1 MNITKAVVQLRGRL
15 IEAINEA
22 GLPPVIVGFVLD
34 GIQWRDSRRKTC
46 GRRKRTMQT
55 EQMQT
60 TMQNDTASG
69 LTARKAIGEE
79 QARKA
84 MDTLQKY
91 RQGKSALEAR
101 VIASEDWWRMR
112 SWQRIQKGNPEDDKW
127 TSAWLFNVIMGKHA
141 DAIAAYPAPAIRP
154 REPDD
159 REEAAKLSSVL
170 PVILE
175 QNDFEE
181 VYSDSQWTKLKQ
193 GTLIWHVKWDSS
205 KLNGLGDIS
214 VQPVDI
220 LSFFWEPGVRDL
232 QKSKN
237 IFLTE
242 MVDNDLLVEK
252 YPELQGK
259 LNSNPQIQQKYNTDD
274 VINFD
279 NKSMVVDWYYKKYQN
294 GRQVLHFAK
303 LVGDTI
309 LQATENDTEQRYD
322 TMTMPD
328 GSIVQQPV
336 GKPMAETGL
345 YDDGEYPFVVDALFP
360 VEGSIA
366 GYGYID
372 IGKSTQEQI
381 DRMNQAIVKN
391 AIMSTTPRWF
401 KRSDGS
407 VNEQEF
413 ADWTKPFVHVDGNL
427 GQDSLQQIQVNMLNS
442 NYIAILQNKIEELKW
457 TTGNTDVNN
466 GATSSGVTAASA
478 IAALQE
484 ASGRSSKDS
493 TKSAYRAYA
502 RMIRMVIERIR
513 QFYDLPRQFRII
525 GQRGAEQ
532 FVQYSNQGLQPQ
544 TLYGANGQPDGLRK
558 PVFDIE
564 VSAQKASEYA
574 SMAQNELALQF
585 FQLGFFNPQMVDQ
598 TLATLDMMDFDGKD
612 SIIQKV
618 QENADLQQ
626 RLVEWQQLALAL
638 ADRYDPVMGEGLAQ
652 QILQEGGQA
661 VPQASAAAAE
671 KPEINTGETQEP
683 KIVENARKKS
693 EESTQPG

>member
-1 MNITKAVVQLRGRL
+1 
-15 IEAINEA
+15 
-22 GLPPVIVGFVLD
+22 
-34 GIQWRDSRRKTC
+34 
-46 GRRKRTMQT
+46 MQA
-55 EQMQT
+55 EQMQPS
-60 TMQNDTASG
+60 MQNEQASG
-69 LTARKAIGEE
+69 QTARRPIGEE
-79 QARKA
+79 QARRA
-84 MDTLQKY
+84 IDTLQKY

-220 LSFFWEPGVRDL
+220 LSFFWEPGVRDI

-242 MVDNDLLVEK
+242 MVDNDLLLAK
-252 YPELQGK
+252 YPELEGK
-259 LNSNPQIQQKYNTDD
+259 LNSSTQLQQKYNTDD
-274 VINFD
+274 VISFD
-279 NKSMVVDWYYKKYQN
+279 GKSMVVDWYYKKYQD

-303 LVGDTI
+303 LVGDTV
-309 LQATENDTEQRYD
+309 LQSTENDTEQKYD
-322 TMTMPD
+322 TLTMPD
-328 GSIVQQPV
+328 GSIVQQPA
-336 GKPMAETGL
+336 GRPMAETGL

-391 AIMSTTPRWF
+391 AIMTATPRWF

-407 VNEQEF
+407 VNEKEF

-427 GQDSLQQIQVNMLNS
+427 GQDSLVPIQVNMLNS

-513 QFYDLPRQFRII
+513 QFYDLPRQFRIV

-564 VSAQKASEYA
+564 VSAQKASEYT

-598 TLATLDMMDFDGKD
+598 ALATLDMMDFDGKD
-612 SIIQKV
+612 SIIQKI
-618 QENADLQQ
+618 QENADLQE
-626 RLVEWQQLALAL
+626 RLIQWQQLALAL
-638 ADRYDPVMGEGLAQ
+638 ADRYDQQMGEGLAQ

-661 VPQASAAAAE
+661 VPQASAAAAQ
-671 KPEINTGETQEP
+671 KPEISTGEAQEP
-683 KIVENARKKS
+683 KIVEDARQKS
-693 EESTQPG
+693 QESTQPN

>member
-1 MNITKAVVQLRGRL
+1 
-15 IEAINEA
+15 
-22 GLPPVIVGFVLD
+22 
-34 GIQWRDSRRKTC
+34 
-46 GRRKRTMQT
+46 MQT
-55 EQMQT
+55 QMQPNR
-60 TMQNDTASG
+60 QNNQTSG
-69 LTARKAIGEE
+69 QTARKPIGED
-79 QARKA
+79 QARQA
-84 MDTLQKY
+84 IDTLQKY

-112 SWQRIQKGNPEDDKW
+112 SWQRIQKGNQEDDKW

-193 GTLIWHVKWDSS
+193 GTLIWHVKWDPS
-205 KLNGLGDIS
+205 KLNGIGDIS

-220 LSFFWEPGVRDL
+220 LSFFWEPGVRDI

-242 MVDNDLLVEK
+242 MVDNDLLLAK
-252 YPELQGK
+252 YPELEGK
-259 LNSNPQIQQKYNTDD
+259 LNSSAQIQQKYNTDD
-274 VINFD
+274 VISFD
-279 NKSMVVDWYYKKYQN
+279 GKSMVVDWYYKKYQD

-303 LVGDTI
+303 LVGDTV
-309 LQATENDTEQRYD
+309 LQSTENDTEQKFD
-322 TMTMPD
+322 TLTMPD
-328 GSIVQQPV
+328 GSVVQQPV
-336 GKPMAETGL
+336 GRPMAETGL

-391 AIMSTTPRWF
+391 AIIATTPRWF

-407 VNEQEF
+407 VNEKEF

-427 GQDSLQQIQVNMLNS
+427 GQDSLVPIQVNMLSS

-513 QFYDLPRQFRII
+513 QFYELPRQFRII

-532 FVQYSNQGLQPQ
+532 FVKYSNQGLQTQ

-564 VSAQKASEYA
+564 VSAQKASEYT

-652 QILQEGGQA
+652 QILKEGGQA

>member
-1 MNITKAVVQLRGRL
+1 
-15 IEAINEA
+15 
-22 GLPPVIVGFVLD
+22 
-34 GIQWRDSRRKTC
+34 
-46 GRRKRTMQT
+46 MQE
-55 EQMQT
+55 EQMQLR
-60 TMQNDTASG
+60 MQNEQASG
-69 LTARKAIGEE
+69 LMARKAIGEE

-242 MVDNDLLVEK
+242 MVDNDLLLAK

-274 VINFD
+274 VISFD
-279 NKSMVVDWYYKKYQN
+279 GKSMVVDWYYKKYQN

-303 LVGDTI
+303 LVGDTV
-309 LQATENDTEQRYD
+309 LQSTENDTEQKYD
-322 TMTMPD
+322 TLTLPD
-328 GSIVQQPV
+328 GSIVQQPA
-336 GKPMAETGL
+336 GRPMAETGL

-372 IGKSTQEQI
+372 VGKSTQEQI

-391 AIMSTTPRWF
+391 AIMATTPRWF

-427 GQDSLQQIQVNMLNS
+427 GQDSLVPIQVNMLNS

-466 GATSSGVTAASA
+466 GETNSGVTAASA

-564 VSAQKASEYA
+564 VSAQKASEYT

-598 TLATLDMMDFDGKD
+598 ALSTLDMMDFDGKD
-612 SIIQKV
+612 SIIQKI

-671 KPEINTGETQEP
+671 KPEINTGEAQEP

>member
-1 MNITKAVVQLRGRL
+1 
-15 IEAINEA
+15 
-22 GLPPVIVGFVLD
+22 
-34 GIQWRDSRRKTC
+34 
-46 GRRKRTMQT
+46 MQT
-55 EQMQT
+55 EQMRT

-193 GTLIWHVKWDSS
+193 GTLIWHVKWDPS

-259 LNSNPQIQQKYNTDD
+259 LNSKQQVQQKYNTDD

-294 GRQVLHFAK
+294 GRQVLHFAT

-309 LQATENDTEQRYD
+309 LQATENDTEQKYD
-322 TMTMPD
+322 TLTLPD

-391 AIMSTTPRWF
+391 AIMTTTPRWF

-427 GQDSLQQIQVNMLNS
+427 GQDSLQPIQVNMLNS

-532 FVQYSNQGLQPQ
+532 FVEYSNQGLQPQ
-544 TLYGANGQPDGLRK
+544 TLYGENGQPDGLRK

-661 VPQASAAAAE
+661 VPQASAAAAK

>member
-1 MNITKAVVQLRGRL
+1 
-15 IEAINEA
+15 
-22 GLPPVIVGFVLD
+22 
-34 GIQWRDSRRKTC
+34 
-46 GRRKRTMQT
+46 MQE
-55 EQMQT
+55 EQMQLR
-60 TMQNDTASG
+60 MQNEQASG
-69 LTARKAIGEE
+69 LMARKAIGEE

-242 MVDNDLLVEK
+242 MVDNDLLLAK

-274 VINFD
+274 VISFD
-279 NKSMVVDWYYKKYQN
+279 GKSMVVDWYYKKYQN

-303 LVGDTI
+303 LVGDTV
-309 LQATENDTEQRYD
+309 LQSTENDTEQKYD
-322 TMTMPD
+322 TLTLPD
-328 GSIVQQPV
+328 GSIVQQPA
-336 GKPMAETGL
+336 GRPMAETGL

-391 AIMSTTPRWF
+391 AIMTTTPRWF

-427 GQDSLQQIQVNMLNS
+427 GQDSLVPIQVNMLNS

-466 GATSSGVTAASA
+466 GATNSGVTAASA

-513 QFYDLPRQFRII
+513 QFYDLPRQFRIV

-564 VSAQKASEYA
+564 VSAQKASEYT

-671 KPEINTGETQEP
+671 KPEINTGEAQEP

>member
-1 MNITKAVVQLRGRL
+1 
-15 IEAINEA
+15 
-22 GLPPVIVGFVLD
+22 
-34 GIQWRDSRRKTC
+34 
-46 GRRKRTMQT
+46 MQE
-55 EQMQT
+55 EQMQLR
-60 TMQNDTASG
+60 MQNEQASG
-69 LTARKAIGEE
+69 LMARTAIGEE

-242 MVDNDLLVEK
+242 MVDNDLLLAK

-274 VINFD
+274 VISFD
-279 NKSMVVDWYYKKYQN
+279 GKSMVVDWYYKKYQN

-303 LVGDTI
+303 LVGDTV
-309 LQATENDTEQRYD
+309 LQSTENDTEQKYD
-322 TMTMPD
+322 TLTLPD
-328 GSIVQQPV
+328 GSIVQQSA
-336 GKPMAETGL
+336 GRPMAETGL

-391 AIMSTTPRWF
+391 AIMTTTPRWF

-427 GQDSLQQIQVNMLNS
+427 GQDSLVPIQVNMLNS

-466 GATSSGVTAASA
+466 GATNSGVTAASA

-564 VSAQKASEYA
+564 VSAQKASEYT

-598 TLATLDMMDFDGKD
+598 ALSTLDMMDFDGKD
-612 SIIQKV
+612 SIIQKI

-671 KPEINTGETQEP
+671 KPEINTGEAQEP

>member
-1 MNITKAVVQLRGRL
+1 
-15 IEAINEA
+15 
-22 GLPPVIVGFVLD
+22 
-34 GIQWRDSRRKTC
+34 
-46 GRRKRTMQT
+46 MQA
-55 EQMQT
+55 EQMQPR
-60 TMQNDTASG
+60 MQNDTASG
-69 LTARKAIGEE
+69 LTTRKSIGEE

-112 SWQRIQKGNPEDDKW
+112 SWQRIQKGNQEDDKW

-252 YPELQGK
+252 YPELRGK

-309 LQATENDTEQRYD
+309 LQSTENDTEQKYD
-322 TMTMPD
+322 TLTLPD
-328 GSIVQQPV
+328 GSIVQQPA
-336 GKPMAETGL
+336 GRPMAETGL

-372 IGKSTQEQI
+372 VGKSTQEQI

-391 AIMSTTPRWF
+391 AIMATTPRWF

-427 GQDSLQQIQVNMLNS
+427 GQDSLVPIQVNMLNS
-442 NYIAILQNKIEELKW
+442 NYIAILQKKIEELKW

-466 GATSSGVTAASA
+466 GATNSGVTAASA

-564 VSAQKASEYA
+564 VSAQKASEYT

-598 TLATLDMMDFDGKD
+598 ALSTLDMMDFDGKA
-612 SIIQKV
+612 SIIQKI

-661 VPQASAAAAE
+661 VPQASAEAAE

>member
-1 MNITKAVVQLRGRL
+1 
-15 IEAINEA
+15 
-22 GLPPVIVGFVLD
+22 
-34 GIQWRDSRRKTC
+34 
-46 GRRKRTMQT
+46 MQT
-55 EQMQT
+55 EQRQT

-91 RQGKSALEAR
+91 RKGKSALEAR

-242 MVDNDLLVEK
+242 MVDNDLLLAK
-252 YPELQGK
+252 YPELEGK
-259 LNSNPQIQQKYNTDD
+259 LNSNTQLQQKYNTDD
-274 VINFD
+274 VISFD
-279 NKSMVVDWYYKKYQN
+279 GKSMVVDWYYKKYQD

-303 LVGDTI
+303 LVGDTV
-309 LQATENDTEQRYD
+309 LQSTENDTEQKFD
-322 TMTMPD
+322 TMTLPD

-336 GKPMAETGL
+336 GRPMAETGL

-391 AIMSTTPRWF
+391 AIMTTTPRWF

-427 GQDSLQQIQVNMLNS
+427 GQDSLVPIQVNMLNS
-442 NYIAILQNKIEELKW
+442 NYISILQNKIEELKW

-466 GATSSGVTAASA
+466 GATNSGVTAASA

-513 QFYDLPRQFRII
+513 QFYDLPRQFRIV

-564 VSAQKASEYA
+564 VSAQKASEYT

-598 TLATLDMMDFDGKD
+598 ALATLDMMDFDGKD
-612 SIIQKV
+612 SIIQKI

-661 VPQASAAAAE
+661 VPQASAATAE
-671 KPEINTGETQEP
+671 KPEISTGEAQEP

>member
-1 MNITKAVVQLRGRL
+1 
-15 IEAINEA
+15 
-22 GLPPVIVGFVLD
+22 
-34 GIQWRDSRRKTC
+34 
-46 GRRKRTMQT
+46 MQT
-55 EQMQT
+55 EQT
-60 TMQNDTASG
+60 RPSMQNDQMSG

-242 MVDNDLLVEK
+242 MVDNDLLLAK

-274 VINFD
+274 VISFD
-279 NKSMVVDWYYKKYQN
+279 GKSMVVDWYYKKYQN

-303 LVGDTI
+303 LVGDTV
-309 LQATENDTEQRYD
+309 LQSTENDTEQKYD
-322 TMTMPD
+322 TLTLPD
-328 GSIVQQPV
+328 GSIVQQPA
-336 GKPMAETGL
+336 GRPMAETGL

-391 AIMSTTPRWF
+391 AIMTTTPRWF

-427 GQDSLQQIQVNMLNS
+427 GQDSLVPIQVNMLNS

-466 GATSSGVTAASA
+466 GATNSGVTAASA

-513 QFYDLPRQFRII
+513 QFYDLPRQFRIV

-564 VSAQKASEYA
+564 VSAQKASEYT

-598 TLATLDMMDFDGKD
+598 ALSTLDMMDFDGKD
-612 SIIQKV
+612 SIIQKI

-626 RLVEWQQLALAL
+626 RLIEWQQLALAL

-661 VPQASAAAAE
+661 VPQASTAAAQ
-671 KPEINTGETQEP
+671 KPEISTGEAQEP

>member
-1 MNITKAVVQLRGRL
+1 
-15 IEAINEA
+15 
-22 GLPPVIVGFVLD
+22 
-34 GIQWRDSRRKTC
+34 
-46 GRRKRTMQT
+46 MQA
-55 EQMQT
+55 EQMQPR
-60 TMQNDTASG
+60 MQNDTASG
-69 LTARKAIGEE
+69 LTTRKSIGEE

-112 SWQRIQKGNPEDDKW
+112 SWQRIQKGNQEDDKW

-252 YPELQGK
+252 YPELRGK

-303 LVGDTI
+303 LVGDTV
-309 LQATENDTEQRYD
+309 LQSTENDTEQKYD
-322 TMTMPD
+322 TLTLPD
-328 GSIVQQPV
+328 GSIVQQPA
-336 GKPMAETGL
+336 GRPMAETGL

-391 AIMSTTPRWF
+391 AIMATTPRWF

-427 GQDSLQQIQVNMLNS
+427 GQDSLVPIQVNTLNS
-442 NYIAILQNKIEELKW
+442 NYIAILQAKIEELKW

-466 GATSSGVTAASA
+466 GATNSGVTAASA

-513 QFYDLPRQFRII
+513 QFYDLPRQFRIV

-532 FVQYSNQGLQPQ
+532 FVQYSNRGLQPQ

-564 VSAQKASEYA
+564 VSAQKASEYT

-598 TLATLDMMDFDGKD
+598 ALSTLDMMDFDGKD
-612 SIIQKV
+612 SIIQKI

-626 RLVEWQQLALAL
+626 RLIEWQQLALAL

-661 VPQASAAAAE
+661 VPQASAADTQ
-671 KPEINTGETQEP
+671 KPEISTGEAQEP

>member
-1 MNITKAVVQLRGRL
+1 
-15 IEAINEA
+15 
-22 GLPPVIVGFVLD
+22 
-34 GIQWRDSRRKTC
+34 
-46 GRRKRTMQT
+46 MQT
-55 EQMQT
+55 QMQPNR
-60 TMQNDTASG
+60 QNDQASG
-69 LTARKAIGEE
+69 QTARKPIGEE
-79 QARKA
+79 QARQA
-84 MDTLQKY
+84 IDTLQKY

-141 DAIAAYPAPAIRP
+141 DAITAYPAPAIRP

-193 GTLIWHVKWDSS
+193 GTLIWHVKWASS

-220 LSFFWEPGVRDL
+220 LSFFWEPGVRDI

-242 MVDNDLLVEK
+242 MVDNDLLLAK
-252 YPELQGK
+252 YPELEGK
-259 LNSNPQIQQKYNTDD
+259 LNSNTQLQQKYNTDD
-274 VINFD
+274 VISFD
-279 NKSMVVDWYYKKYQN
+279 GKSMVVDWYYKKYQD

-303 LVGDTI
+303 LVGDTV
-309 LQATENDTEQRYD
+309 LQSTENDTEQKYD
-322 TMTMPD
+322 TLTLPD
-328 GSIVQQPV
+328 GSIVQQPA
-336 GKPMAETGL
+336 GRPMAETGL

-391 AIMSTTPRWF
+391 AIMATTPRWF

-427 GQDSLQQIQVNMLNS
+427 GQDSLVPIQVNMLSN
-442 NYIAILQNKIEELKW
+442 NYIAILRDKIEELKW

-466 GATSSGVTAASA
+466 GATNSGVTAASA

-564 VSAQKASEYA
+564 VSAQKASEYT

-598 TLATLDMMDFDGKD
+598 ALSTLDMMDFDGKD
-612 SIIQKV
+612 SIIQKI

-661 VPQASAAAAE
+661 VPQASAAAAK

>member
-1 MNITKAVVQLRGRL
+1 
-15 IEAINEA
+15 
-22 GLPPVIVGFVLD
+22 
-34 GIQWRDSRRKTC
+34 
-46 GRRKRTMQT
+46 MQE
-55 EQMQT
+55 EQMQLR
-60 TMQNDTASG
+60 MQNEQASG
-69 LTARKAIGEE
+69 LMARKAIGEE

-274 VINFD
+274 VISFD
-279 NKSMVVDWYYKKYQN
+279 GKSMVVDWYYKKYQN

-303 LVGDTI
+303 LVGDTV
-309 LQATENDTEQRYD
+309 LQSTENDTEQKYD
-322 TMTMPD
+322 TLTLPD
-328 GSIVQQPV
+328 GSIVQQPA
-336 GKPMAETGL
+336 GRPMAETGL

-391 AIMSTTPRWF
+391 AIMATTPRWF

-427 GQDSLQQIQVNMLNS
+427 GQDSLVPIQVNMLSS

-466 GATSSGVTAASA
+466 GATNSGVTAASA

-513 QFYDLPRQFRII
+513 QFYDLPRQFRIV

-532 FVQYSNQGLQPQ
+532 FVQYSNRGLQPQ

-564 VSAQKASEYA
+564 VSAQKASEYT

-598 TLATLDMMDFDGKD
+598 ALSTLDMMDFDGKD
-612 SIIQKV
+612 SIIQKI

-671 KPEINTGETQEP
+671 KPEINTGEAQEP

>member
-1 MNITKAVVQLRGRL
+1 
-15 IEAINEA
+15 
-22 GLPPVIVGFVLD
+22 
-34 GIQWRDSRRKTC
+34 
-46 GRRKRTMQT
+46 MQE
-55 EQMQT
+55 EQMQLR
-60 TMQNDTASG
+60 MQNEQASG
-69 LTARKAIGEE
+69 LMARTAIGEE

-242 MVDNDLLVEK
+242 MVDNDLLLAK

-274 VINFD
+274 VISFD
-279 NKSMVVDWYYKKYQN
+279 GKSMVVDWYYKKYQN

-303 LVGDTI
+303 LVGDTV
-309 LQATENDTEQRYD
+309 LQSTENDTEQKYD
-322 TMTMPD
+322 TLTLPD
-328 GSIVQQPV
+328 GSIVQQPA
-336 GKPMAETGL
+336 GRPMAETGL

-391 AIMSTTPRWF
+391 AIMTTTPRWF

-427 GQDSLQQIQVNMLNS
+427 GQDSLVPIQVNMLNS

-466 GATSSGVTAASA
+466 GATNSGVTAASA

-513 QFYDLPRQFRII
+513 QFYDLPRQFRIV

-564 VSAQKASEYA
+564 VSAQKASEYT

-598 TLATLDMMDFDGKD
+598 ALSTLDMMDFDGKD
-612 SIIQKV
+612 SIIQKI

-626 RLVEWQQLALAL
+626 RLIEWQQLALAL

-661 VPQASAAAAE
+661 VPQASTAAAK

>member
-1 MNITKAVVQLRGRL
+1 
-15 IEAINEA
+15 
-22 GLPPVIVGFVLD
+22 
-34 GIQWRDSRRKTC
+34 
-46 GRRKRTMQT
+46 MQE
-55 EQMQT
+55 EQMQLR
-60 TMQNDTASG
+60 MQNEQASG
-69 LTARKAIGEE
+69 LMARKAIGEE

-242 MVDNDLLVEK
+242 MVDNDLLLAK

-309 LQATENDTEQRYD
+309 LQATENDTEQKYD
-322 TMTMPD
+322 TLTLPD
-328 GSIVQQPV
+328 GSIVQQPA
-336 GKPMAETGL
+336 GRPMAETGL

-391 AIMSTTPRWF
+391 AIMATTPRWF

-427 GQDSLQQIQVNMLNS
+427 GQDSLVPIQVNMISS
-442 NYIAILQNKIEELKW
+442 NYIAILRDKIEELKW

-652 QILQEGGQA
+652 QILQEGGQT
-661 VPQASAAAAE
+661 VPQASAAAAK

-693 EESTQPG
+693 EESAQPT

>member
-1 MNITKAVVQLRGRL
+1 
-15 IEAINEA
+15 
-22 GLPPVIVGFVLD
+22 
-34 GIQWRDSRRKTC
+34 
-46 GRRKRTMQT
+46 MQE
-55 EQMQT
+55 EQMQLR
-60 TMQNDTASG
+60 MQNEQASG
-69 LTARKAIGEE
+69 LMARKAIGEE

-259 LNSNPQIQQKYNTDD
+259 LNSKQQIQQKYNTDD

-309 LQATENDTEQRYD
+309 LQATENDTEQKYD
-322 TMTMPD
+322 TLTLPD
-328 GSIVQQPV
+328 GSIVQQPA
-336 GKPMAETGL
+336 GRPMAETGL

-391 AIMSTTPRWF
+391 AIMTTTPRWF

-427 GQDSLQQIQVNMLNS
+427 GQDSLVPIQVNMLNS

-513 QFYDLPRQFRII
+513 QFYDLPRQFRIV

-564 VSAQKASEYA
+564 VSAQKASEYT

-671 KPEINTGETQEP
+671 KPEIHTGETQEP

>member
-1 MNITKAVVQLRGRL
+1 
-15 IEAINEA
+15 
-22 GLPPVIVGFVLD
+22 
-34 GIQWRDSRRKTC
+34 
-46 GRRKRTMQT
+46 MQA
-55 EQMQT
+55 EQMQPR
-60 TMQNDTASG
+60 MQNDTASG
-69 LTARKAIGEE
+69 LTTRKSIGEE

-112 SWQRIQKGNPEDDKW
+112 SWQRIQKGNQEDDKW

-242 MVDNDLLVEK
+242 MVDNDLLIAK
-252 YPELQGK
+252 YPELEGK

-309 LQATENDTEQRYD
+309 LQSTENDTEQKYD
-322 TMTMPD
+322 TLTLPD
-328 GSIVQQPV
+328 GSIVQQPA
-336 GKPMAETGL
+336 GRPMAETGL

-391 AIMSTTPRWF
+391 AIMATTPRWF

-427 GQDSLQQIQVNMLNS
+427 GQDSLVPIQVNMISS
-442 NYIAILQNKIEELKW
+442 NYIAILRDKIEELKW

-466 GATSSGVTAASA
+466 GATNSGVTAASA

-564 VSAQKASEYA
+564 VSAQKASEYT

-652 QILQEGGQA
+652 QILKEGGQA

>member
-1 MNITKAVVQLRGRL
+1 
-15 IEAINEA
+15 
-22 GLPPVIVGFVLD
+22 
-34 GIQWRDSRRKTC
+34 
-46 GRRKRTMQT
+46 MQE
-55 EQMQT
+55 EQMQLR
-60 TMQNDTASG
+60 MQNEQASG
-69 LTARKAIGEE
+69 LMARTAIGEE

-242 MVDNDLLVEK
+242 MVDNDLLLAK

-274 VINFD
+274 VISFD
-279 NKSMVVDWYYKKYQN
+279 GKSMVVDWYYKKYQN

-303 LVGDTI
+303 LVGDTV
-309 LQATENDTEQRYD
+309 LQSTENDTEQKYD
-322 TMTMPD
+322 TLTLPD
-328 GSIVQQPV
+328 GSIVQQPA
-336 GKPMAETGL
+336 GRPMAETGL

-391 AIMSTTPRWF
+391 AIMTTTPRWF

-427 GQDSLQQIQVNMLNS
+427 GQDSLVPIQVNMLNS

-466 GATSSGVTAASA
+466 GATNSGVTAASA

-513 QFYDLPRQFRII
+513 QFYDLPRQFRIV

-564 VSAQKASEYA
+564 VSAQKASEYT

-598 TLATLDMMDFDGKD
+598 ALSTLDMMDFDGKD
-612 SIIQKV
+612 SIIQKI

-626 RLVEWQQLALAL
+626 RLIEWQQLALAL

-661 VPQASAAAAE
+661 VQQASAAAAE
-671 KPEINTGETQEP
+671 KPEISTGEAQEP

>member
-1 MNITKAVVQLRGRL
+1 
-15 IEAINEA
+15 
-22 GLPPVIVGFVLD
+22 
-34 GIQWRDSRRKTC
+34 
-46 GRRKRTMQT
+46 MQA
-55 EQMQT
+55 EQMQPR
-60 TMQNDTASG
+60 MQNDTASG
-69 LTARKAIGEE
+69 LTTRKSIGEE

-112 SWQRIQKGNPEDDKW
+112 SWQRIQKGNQEDDKW

-309 LQATENDTEQRYD
+309 LQSTENDTEQKYD
-322 TMTMPD
+322 TLTLPD
-328 GSIVQQPV
+328 GSIVQQPA
-336 GKPMAETGL
+336 GRPMAETGL

-372 IGKSTQEQI
+372 VGKSTQEQI

-391 AIMSTTPRWF
+391 AIMATTPRWF

-427 GQDSLQQIQVNMLNS
+427 GQDSLVPIQVNMLNS

-457 TTGNTDVNN
+457 TTGNTDVIN
-466 GATSSGVTAASA
+466 GATNSGVTAASA

-564 VSAQKASEYA
+564 VSAQKASEYT

-598 TLATLDMMDFDGKD
+598 ALSTLDMMDFDGKD
-612 SIIQKV
+612 SIIQKI

-652 QILQEGGQA
+652 QILQESGQA
-661 VPQASAAAAE
+661 VPQASAEAAE

>member
-1 MNITKAVVQLRGRL
+1 
-15 IEAINEA
+15 
-22 GLPPVIVGFVLD
+22 
-34 GIQWRDSRRKTC
+34 
-46 GRRKRTMQT
+46 MQE
-55 EQMQT
+55 EQMQLR
-60 TMQNDTASG
+60 MQNEQASG
-69 LTARKAIGEE
+69 LMARKAIGEE

-242 MVDNDLLVEK
+242 MVDNDLLLAK

-274 VINFD
+274 VISFD
-279 NKSMVVDWYYKKYQN
+279 GKSMVVDWYYKKYQN

-303 LVGDTI
+303 LVGDTV
-309 LQATENDTEQRYD
+309 LQSTENDTEQKYD
-322 TMTMPD
+322 TLTLPD
-328 GSIVQQPV
+328 GSIVQQPA
-336 GKPMAETGL
+336 GRPMAETGL

-391 AIMSTTPRWF
+391 AIMTTTPRWF

-427 GQDSLQQIQVNMLNS
+427 GQDSLVPIQVNMLNS

-466 GATSSGVTAASA
+466 GATNSGVTAASA

-513 QFYDLPRQFRII
+513 QFYDLPRQFRIV

-564 VSAQKASEYA
+564 VWAQKASEYT

-598 TLATLDMMDFDGKD
+598 ALSTLDMMDFDGKD
-612 SIIQKV
+612 SIIQKI

-626 RLVEWQQLALAL
+626 RLIEWQQLALAL

-661 VPQASAAAAE
+661 VPQASTAAAQ
-671 KPEINTGETQEP
+671 KPEISTGEAQEP

>member
-1 MNITKAVVQLRGRL
+1 
-15 IEAINEA
+15 
-22 GLPPVIVGFVLD
+22 
-34 GIQWRDSRRKTC
+34 
-46 GRRKRTMQT
+46 MQE
-55 EQMQT
+55 EQMQLR
-60 TMQNDTASG
+60 MQNEQASG
-69 LTARKAIGEE
+69 LMARKAIGEE

-242 MVDNDLLVEK
+242 MVDNDLLLAK

-274 VINFD
+274 VISFD
-279 NKSMVVDWYYKKYQN
+279 GKSMVVDWYYKKYQN

-303 LVGDTI
+303 LVGDTV
-309 LQATENDTEQRYD
+309 LQSTENDTEQKYD
-322 TMTMPD
+322 TLTLPD
-328 GSIVQQPV
+328 GSIVQQPA
-336 GKPMAETGL
+336 GRPMAETGL

-372 IGKSTQEQI
+372 VGKSTQEQI

-391 AIMSTTPRWF
+391 AIMATTPRWF

-427 GQDSLQQIQVNMLNS
+427 GQDSLVPIQVNMLNS

-466 GATSSGVTAASA
+466 GATNSGVTAASA

-564 VSAQKASEYA
+564 VSAQKASEYT

-598 TLATLDMMDFDGKD
+598 ALSTLDMMDFDGKD
-612 SIIQKV
+612 SIIQKI

-661 VPQASAAAAE
+661 VPQASAADTQ
-671 KPEINTGETQEP
+671 KPEINTGEAQEP

>member
-1 MNITKAVVQLRGRL
+1 MK
-15 IEAINEA
+15 
-22 GLPPVIVGFVLD
+22 
-34 GIQWRDSRRKTC
+34 
-46 GRRKRTMQT
+46 T

-69 LTARKAIGEE
+69 PTVRKAIGEE

-84 MDTLQKY
+84 MDTLLKY

-259 LNSNPQIQQKYNTDD
+259 LNSKQQVQQKYNTDD

-391 AIMSTTPRWF
+391 AIMTTTPRWF

-427 GQDSLQQIQVNMLNS
+427 GQDSLQPIQVNMLNS

-466 GATSSGVTAASA
+466 GATNSGVTAASA

-544 TLYGANGQPDGLRK
+544 TLYGANGQPDGLRQ

-564 VSAQKASEYA
+564 VSAQKASEYT

-598 TLATLDMMDFDGKD
+598 ALSTLDMMDFDGKD
-612 SIIQKV
+612 SIIQKI

-626 RLVEWQQLALAL
+626 RLIEWQQLALAL

-671 KPEINTGETQEP
+671 KPEINTGEAQEP

>member
-1 MNITKAVVQLRGRL
+1 
-15 IEAINEA
+15 
-22 GLPPVIVGFVLD
+22 
-34 GIQWRDSRRKTC
+34 
-46 GRRKRTMQT
+46 MQE
-55 EQMQT
+55 EQMQLR
-60 TMQNDTASG
+60 MQNEQASG
-69 LTARKAIGEE
+69 LMARKAIGEE

-242 MVDNDLLVEK
+242 MVDNDLLVAK

-303 LVGDTI
+303 LVGDTV
-309 LQATENDTEQRYD
+309 LQSTENDTEQKYD
-322 TMTMPD
+322 TLTLPD
-328 GSIVQQPV
+328 GSIVQQPA
-336 GKPMAETGL
+336 GRPMAETGL

-372 IGKSTQEQI
+372 VGKSTQEQI

-391 AIMSTTPRWF
+391 AIMATTPRWF

-427 GQDSLQQIQVNMLNS
+427 GQDSLVPIQVNMLNS

-466 GATSSGVTAASA
+466 GATNSGVTAASA

-564 VSAQKASEYA
+564 VSAQKASEYT

-598 TLATLDMMDFDGKD
+598 ALSTLDMMDFDGKD
-612 SIIQKV
+612 SIIQKI

-671 KPEINTGETQEP
+671 KPEINTGEAQEP

>member
-1 MNITKAVVQLRGRL
+1 
-15 IEAINEA
+15 
-22 GLPPVIVGFVLD
+22 
-34 GIQWRDSRRKTC
+34 
-46 GRRKRTMQT
+46 MQT

-69 LTARKAIGEE
+69 LTARKPIGEE

-141 DAIAAYPAPAIRP
+141 DAIAAYPAPVIRP

-252 YPELQGK
+252 YPELRGK

-303 LVGDTI
+303 LVGDTV
-309 LQATENDTEQRYD
+309 LQSTENDTEQKYA
-322 TMTMPD
+322 TLTMPD

-391 AIMSTTPRWF
+391 AIMTATPRWF

-427 GQDSLQQIQVNMLNS
+427 GQDSLQPIQVNMLSS

-532 FVQYSNQGLQPQ
+532 FVQYSNQGLKPQ
-544 TLYGANGQPDGLRK
+544 TLYGANGQPDGMRK

-626 RLVEWQQLALAL
+626 RLIEWQQLALAL

-652 QILQEGGQA
+652 QILQEGGQT
-661 VPQASAAAAE
+661 VQQASAAAAK
-671 KPEINTGETQEP
+671 KPEINTGETKEP

>member
-1 MNITKAVVQLRGRL
+1 
-15 IEAINEA
+15 
-22 GLPPVIVGFVLD
+22 
-34 GIQWRDSRRKTC
+34 
-46 GRRKRTMQT
+46 MQE
-55 EQMQT
+55 EQMQLR
-60 TMQNDTASG
+60 MQNEQASG
-69 LTARKAIGEE
+69 LMARTAIGEE

-242 MVDNDLLVEK
+242 MVDNDLLIAK

-303 LVGDTI
+303 LVGDTV
-309 LQATENDTEQRYD
+309 LQSTENDTEQKYD
-322 TMTMPD
+322 TLTLPD
-328 GSIVQQPV
+328 GSIVQQPA
-336 GKPMAETGL
+336 GRPMAETGL

-372 IGKSTQEQI
+372 VGKSTQEQI

-391 AIMSTTPRWF
+391 AIMATTPRWF

-427 GQDSLQQIQVNMLNS
+427 GQDSLVPIQVNMLNS

-466 GATSSGVTAASA
+466 GATNSGVTAASA

-564 VSAQKASEYA
+564 VSAQKASEYT

-598 TLATLDMMDFDGKD
+598 ALSTLDMMDFDGKD
-612 SIIQKV
+612 SIIQKI

-626 RLVEWQQLALAL
+626 RLIEWQQLALAL

-661 VPQASAAAAE
+661 VPQASAEAAE

>member
-1 MNITKAVVQLRGRL
+1 
-15 IEAINEA
+15 
-22 GLPPVIVGFVLD
+22 
-34 GIQWRDSRRKTC
+34 
-46 GRRKRTMQT
+46 MQT
-55 EQMQT
+55 EQM
-60 TMQNDTASG
+60 MQQAGMPNDPASG
-69 LTARKAIGEE
+69 QTVVKAIGEE
-79 QARKA
+79 QARRA
-84 MDTLQKY
+84 MDTLLRYK
-91 RQGKSALEAR
+91 QGKSALEAR

-252 YPELQGK
+252 YPELRGK

-303 LVGDTI
+303 LVGDTV
-309 LQATENDTEQRYD
+309 LQSTENDTEQKYD
-322 TMTMPD
+322 TLTLPD
-328 GSIVQQPV
+328 GSIVQQPA
-336 GKPMAETGL
+336 GRPMAETGL

-466 GATSSGVTAASA
+466 GATNSGVTAASA

-564 VSAQKASEYA
+564 VSAQKASEYT

-671 KPEINTGETQEP
+671 KPEINTGEMQEP

>member
-1 MNITKAVVQLRGRL
+1 
-15 IEAINEA
+15 
-22 GLPPVIVGFVLD
+22 
-34 GIQWRDSRRKTC
+34 
-46 GRRKRTMQT
+46 MQT
-55 EQMQT
+55 EQT
-60 TMQNDTASG
+60 RPSMQNDQMSG
-69 LTARKAIGEE
+69 LTARKPIGEE

-84 MDTLQKY
+84 MDTLLKY

-141 DAIAAYPAPAIRP
+141 DAVAAYPAPAIRP

-242 MVDNDLLVEK
+242 MVDNDLLLAK

-274 VINFD
+274 VISFD
-279 NKSMVVDWYYKKYQN
+279 GKSMVVDWYYKKYQN

-303 LVGDTI
+303 LVGDTV
-309 LQATENDTEQRYD
+309 LQSTENDTEQKYD
-322 TMTMPD
+322 TLTLPD
-328 GSIVQQPV
+328 GSIVQQPT
-336 GKPMAETGL
+336 GRPMAETGL

-372 IGKSTQEQI
+372 VGKSTQEQI

-391 AIMSTTPRWF
+391 AIMATTPRWF

-427 GQDSLQQIQVNMLNS
+427 GQDSLVPIQVNMLNS
-442 NYIAILQNKIEELKW
+442 NYITILQKKIEELKW

-466 GATSSGVTAASA
+466 GATNSGVTAASA

-564 VSAQKASEYA
+564 VSAQKASEYT

-598 TLATLDMMDFDGKD
+598 ALSTLDMMDFDGKD
-612 SIIQKV
+612 SIIQKI

-661 VPQASAAAAE
+661 VPQASAAAAK

>member
-1 MNITKAVVQLRGRL
+1 
-15 IEAINEA
+15 
-22 GLPPVIVGFVLD
+22 
-34 GIQWRDSRRKTC
+34 
-46 GRRKRTMQT
+46 MQA
-55 EQMQT
+55 EQMQPR
-60 TMQNDTASG
+60 MQNDTASG
-69 LTARKAIGEE
+69 LTTRKSIGEE

-112 SWQRIQKGNPEDDKW
+112 SWQRIQKGNQEDDKW

-252 YPELQGK
+252 YPELRGK
-259 LNSNPQIQQKYNTDD
+259 LNCNPQIQQKYNTDD

-309 LQATENDTEQRYD
+309 LQSTENDTEQKYD
-322 TMTMPD
+322 TLTLPD
-328 GSIVQQPV
+328 GSIVQQPA
-336 GKPMAETGL
+336 GRPMAETGL

-372 IGKSTQEQI
+372 VGKSTQEQI

-391 AIMSTTPRWF
+391 AIMATTPRWF

-427 GQDSLQQIQVNMLNS
+427 GQDSLVPIQVNMLNS

-466 GATSSGVTAASA
+466 GATNSGVTAASA

-564 VSAQKASEYA
+564 VSAQKASEYT

-598 TLATLDMMDFDGKD
+598 ALSTLDMMDFDGKD
-612 SIIQKV
+612 SIIQKI

-626 RLVEWQQLALAL
+626 RLIEWQQLALAL
-638 ADRYDPVMGEGLAQ
+638 ADRYDSVMGEGLAQ

-661 VPQASAAAAE
+661 VPKASAAAAE
-671 KPEINTGETQEP
+671 KPEINTGEAQEP

>member
-1 MNITKAVVQLRGRL
+1 
-15 IEAINEA
+15 
-22 GLPPVIVGFVLD
+22 
-34 GIQWRDSRRKTC
+34 
-46 GRRKRTMQT
+46 MQT
-55 EQMQT
+55 QMQPNR
-60 TMQNDTASG
+60 QNDQASG
-69 LTARKAIGEE
+69 QTARKPIGEE
-79 QARKA
+79 QARQA
-84 MDTLQKY
+84 IDTLQKY

-220 LSFFWEPGVRDL
+220 LSFFWEPGVRDI

-242 MVDNDLLVEK
+242 MVDNDLLIAK
-252 YPELQGK
+252 YPELKGK
-259 LNSNPQIQQKYNTDD
+259 LNSSAQIQQKYNTDD
-274 VINFD
+274 VISFD
-279 NKSMVVDWYYKKYQN
+279 GKSMVVDWYYKKYQD

-303 LVGDTI
+303 LVGDTV
-309 LQATENDTEQRYD
+309 LQSTENDTEQKYD
-322 TMTMPD
+322 TLTMPD

-336 GKPMAETGL
+336 GRPMAETGL

-391 AIMSTTPRWF
+391 AIMTTTPRWF

-427 GQDSLQQIQVNMLNS
+427 GQDSLVPIQVNMINS

-466 GATSSGVTAASA
+466 GATNSGVTAASA

-513 QFYDLPRQFRII
+513 QFYDLPRQFRIV

-564 VSAQKASEYA
+564 VSAQKASEYT

-598 TLATLDMMDFDGKD
+598 ALSTLDMMDFDGKD
-612 SIIQKV
+612 SIIQKI

-626 RLVEWQQLALAL
+626 RLVQWQQLALAL

-661 VPQASAAAAE
+661 VPQASAADTQ
-671 KPEINTGETQEP
+671 KPEISTGEAQEP
-683 KIVENARKKS
+683 KIVEDARKKS

>member
-1 MNITKAVVQLRGRL
+1 
-15 IEAINEA
+15 
-22 GLPPVIVGFVLD
+22 
-34 GIQWRDSRRKTC
+34 
-46 GRRKRTMQT
+46 MQE
-55 EQMQT
+55 EQMQLR
-60 TMQNDTASG
+60 MQNEQASG
-69 LTARKAIGEE
+69 LMARKAIGEE

-112 SWQRIQKGNPEDDKW
+112 SWQRIQKGNQEDDKW

-274 VINFD
+274 VISFD
-279 NKSMVVDWYYKKYQN
+279 GKSMVVDWYYKKYQN

-303 LVGDTI
+303 LVGDTV
-309 LQATENDTEQRYD
+309 LQSTENDTEQKYD
-322 TMTMPD
+322 TLTLPD
-328 GSIVQQPV
+328 GSIVQQPA
-336 GKPMAETGL
+336 GRPMAETGL

-391 AIMSTTPRWF
+391 AIMATTPRWF

-427 GQDSLQQIQVNMLNS
+427 GQDSLVPIQVNMLSS

-466 GATSSGVTAASA
+466 GATNSGVTAASA

-513 QFYDLPRQFRII
+513 QFYDLPRQFRIV

-564 VSAQKASEYA
+564 VSAQKASEYT

-598 TLATLDMMDFDGKD
+598 ALSTLDMMDFDGKD
-612 SIIQKV
+612 SIIQKI

-671 KPEINTGETQEP
+671 KPEINTGEAQEP

>member
-1 MNITKAVVQLRGRL
+1 
-15 IEAINEA
+15 
-22 GLPPVIVGFVLD
+22 
-34 GIQWRDSRRKTC
+34 
-46 GRRKRTMQT
+46 MQE
-55 EQMQT
+55 EQMQLR
-60 TMQNDTASG
+60 MQNEQASG
-69 LTARKAIGEE
+69 LMARTAIGEE

-242 MVDNDLLVEK
+242 MVDNDLLLAK

-274 VINFD
+274 VISFD
-279 NKSMVVDWYYKKYQN
+279 GKSMVVDWYYKKYQN

-303 LVGDTI
+303 LVGDTV
-309 LQATENDTEQRYD
+309 LQSTENDTEQKYD
-322 TMTMPD
+322 TLTLPD
-328 GSIVQQPV
+328 GSIVQQPA
-336 GKPMAETGL
+336 GRPMAETGL

-391 AIMSTTPRWF
+391 AIMATTPRWF

-427 GQDSLQQIQVNMLNS
+427 GQDSLVPIQVNMLNS

-466 GATSSGVTAASA
+466 GATNSGVTAASA

-513 QFYDLPRQFRII
+513 QFYDLPRQFRIV

-564 VSAQKASEYA
+564 VSAQKASEYT

-598 TLATLDMMDFDGKD
+598 ALSTLDMMDFDGKD

-661 VPQASAAAAE
+661 VPQASTAAAK

>member
-1 MNITKAVVQLRGRL
+1 
-15 IEAINEA
+15 
-22 GLPPVIVGFVLD
+22 
-34 GIQWRDSRRKTC
+34 
-46 GRRKRTMQT
+46 MQT
-55 EQMQT
+55 EQMQK

-69 LTARKAIGEE
+69 LTARKPIGEE

-84 MDTLQKY
+84 MDTMQKY

-112 SWQRIQKGNPEDDKW
+112 SWQRIQKGNQEDDKW

-141 DAIAAYPAPAIRP
+141 DAIAAYPAPVIRP

-242 MVDNDLLVEK
+242 MVDNDLLLAK

-259 LNSNPQIQQKYNTDD
+259 LNSNPQVQQKYNTDD

-303 LVGDTI
+303 LVGDTV
-309 LQATENDTEQRYD
+309 LQSTENDTEQKYA
-322 TMTMPD
+322 TLTMPD

-345 YDDGEYPFVVDALFP
+345 YDDGEYPFVVDAMFP

-391 AIMSTTPRWF
+391 AIMTATPRWF

-427 GQDSLQQIQVNMLNS
+427 GQDSLQPIQVNMLNS

-652 QILQEGGQA
+652 QILQESGQA
-661 VPQASAAAAE
+661 VPQASAAAAK
-671 KPEINTGETQEP
+671 KPEINTGETKEP

>member
-1 MNITKAVVQLRGRL
+1 
-15 IEAINEA
+15 
-22 GLPPVIVGFVLD
+22 
-34 GIQWRDSRRKTC
+34 
-46 GRRKRTMQT
+46 MQE
-55 EQMQT
+55 EQMQLR
-60 TMQNDTASG
+60 MQNEQASG
-69 LTARKAIGEE
+69 LMARKAIGEE

-112 SWQRIQKGNPEDDKW
+112 SWQRIQKGNQEDDKW

-252 YPELQGK
+252 YPELRGK

-309 LQATENDTEQRYD
+309 LQSTENDTEQKYD
-322 TMTMPD
+322 TLTLPD
-328 GSIVQQPV
+328 GSIVQQPA
-336 GKPMAETGL
+336 GRPMAETGL

-372 IGKSTQEQI
+372 VGKSTQEQI

-391 AIMSTTPRWF
+391 AIMATTPRWF

-427 GQDSLQQIQVNMLNS
+427 GQDSLVPIQVNMISS
-442 NYIAILQNKIEELKW
+442 NYIAILRDKIEELKW

-466 GATSSGVTAASA
+466 GATNSGVTAASA

-513 QFYDLPRQFRII
+513 QFYDLPRQFRIV
-525 GQRGAEQ
+525 GQRGAEH

-564 VSAQKASEYA
+564 VSAQKASEYT

-598 TLATLDMMDFDGKD
+598 ALSTLDMMDFDGKD
-612 SIIQKV
+612 SIIQKI

-661 VPQASAAAAE
+661 VPQASAADTQ
-671 KPEINTGETQEP
+671 KPEISTGETQEP
-683 KIVENARKKS
+683 KIVKNARKKS